1 MVSLQ
6 LRPQFPNPLFN
17 FLSETIATF
26 FFLLILFNL
35 GNFTTG
41 LKPLL
46 VGLLIGA
53 IGMSFGGTTGFA
65 LNPARDFA
73 PRLAYA
79 ILPVPNKGNANWS
92 YAWVPILGPIAGSLL
107 AAAVTL
113 LF

>member
-1 MVSLQ
+1 
-6 LRPQFPNPLFN
+6 
-17 FLSETIATF
+17 
-26 FFLLILFNL
+26 
-35 GNFTTG
+35 
-41 LKPLL
+41 
-46 VGLLIGA
+46 
-53 IGMSFGGTTGFA
+53 MSFGGTTGFA